1 MPPPLSRRGA
11 SPPFRCLPPGRG
23 RGQSPR
29 SNVVILTLV
38 LLLSLVPAGRVGA
51 AYEQI
56 VVKDGGVL
64 AGVVKLAGAPP
75 RLEPIHVNKNPDP
88 ILHNTHGFHAGA
100 AGSAG
105 KLTVFNLALP
115 NAGQV
120 IEITRKLVKPGPVR
134 VLCDAHTHMFG
145 WLYVHDSPYVAVT
158 DERGAFRIDGV
169 PPGRYRVTMWHEG
182 FRPQGVDKDGRPLY
196 DGVRTVTKEVT
207 IAPNATAT
215 VEFELR

>member
-29 SNVVILTLV
+29 WNVVILTLV

-75 RLEPIHVNKNPDP
+75 RLEPIHVNKNREVCGEAKESEA
-88 ILHNTHGFHAGA
+88 LVAGA
-100 AGSAG
+100 D
-105 KLTVFNLALP
+105 
-115 NAGQV
+115 
-120 IEITRKLVKPGPVR
+120 R
-134 VLCDAHTHMFG
+134 
-145 WLYVHDSPYVAVT
+145 
-158 DERGAFRIDGV
+158 
-169 PPGRYRVTMWHEG
+169 
-182 FRPQGVDKDGRPLY
+182 
-196 DGVRTVTKEVT
+196 GVRGSVIPIEGVRRGKKAGGEGGGGNHQGR
-207 IAPNATAT
+207 IRPPAA
-215 VEFELR
+215 R

>member
-75 RLEPIHVNKNPDP
+75 RLEPIHVNKNREVCGEAKESEALVAGADRGGRGRGILNEGVGRGEKPRGEVVGGNHQGRVAPPVAATTVGQRTRGENSDP
-88 ILHNTHGFHAGA
+88 IPH
-100 AGSAG
+100 
-105 KLTVFNLALP
+105 
-115 NAGQV
+115 
-120 IEITRKLVKPGPVR
+120 KP
-134 VLCDAHTHMFG
+134 
-145 WLYVHDSPYVAVT
+145 
-158 DERGAFRIDGV
+158 
-169 PPGRYRVTMWHEG
+169 
-182 FRPQGVDKDGRPLY
+182 
-196 DGVRTVTKEVT
+196 
-207 IAPNATAT
+207 
-215 VEFELR
+215 